1 MQKVL
6 YICRVKCKSA
16 KIMKKFWI
24 SLLVIVIIG
33 GVAVVTCPD
42 KDAHKDAIQAVL
54 NEKMADKLGVS
65 DQNSEGVNGIL
76 NGIATVGSH
85 VNNWLLDS
93 NLTVKNNF
101 IYSVGY
107 LNANGEKEKVSFG
120 IFGHVFTFD
129 KDDLDKTLS
138 KTL

>member
-1 MQKVL
+1 
-6 YICRVKCKSA
+6 
-16 KIMKKFWI
+16 MKKFWI